1 MPHDFHT
8 IETMNGKQETQ
19 KPFRVNSSDQNL
31 NAFIRTLPPAY
42 FALVMTT
49 AIVSISAELRGY
61 PVLATVL
68 FVAAAVFY
76 LALCIFTILRLLR
89 FPAAMANDFT
99 NHAVA
104 PGFFTAAA
112 GSGVLGSAS
121 LIVMGWPWLAWPLWF
136 ACVLLTVVLVYS
148 VFTALIIHPE
158 KPPIQKGLNG
168 SWLVAV
174 VASQSVCV
182 LGTLLAPLAGEGR
195 DLLLFVALNAW
206 LFGGMLYL
214 WIIALIFYRYMFFD
228 FLAADLAPP
237 YWINMGAVAISTLA
251 GCGLIFSAPE
261 MPILARME
269 PFLLGAT
276 LVFWATATWWIPM
289 LLTLGY
295 WRHVKNRIPLDYNPH
310 YWGAVFPLGMYS
322 VASERLA
329 HIFEQPAVAWMAI
342 VFWWVAFIVWCL
354 VFSGLVSETVR
365 KMRNQ

>member
-1 MPHDFHT
+1 MKT
-8 IETMNGKQETQ
+8 
-19 KPFRVNSSDQNL
+19 SDRSL
-31 NAFIRTLPPAY
+31 TGFIQTLPPSY
-42 FALVMTT
+42 FALVMAT

-61 PVLATVL
+61 PILATG
-68 FVAAAVFY
+68 FYWAAAAFY
-76 LALCIFTILRLLR
+76 IALWALSVARLLR
-89 FPAAMANDFT
+89 FPTAIAADFT
-99 NHAVA
+99 NHALA
-104 PGFFTAAA
+104 PGFFTTAA

-121 LIVMGWPWLAWPLWF
+121 LIVMDWPWLAWPLWF
-136 ACVLLTVVLVYS
+136 VCALLTFILVYS
-148 VFTALIIHPE
+148 VFTALIIRRE
-158 KPPIQKGLNG
+158 KPPVQKGLNG

-182 LGTLLAPLAGEGR
+182 LGTLLAPFAGEGR
-195 DLLLFVALNAW
+195 ELLLFAALNAW

-214 WIIALIFYRYMFFD
+214 WIIGLIFYRYMFFE
-228 FLAADLAPP
+228 FMAADLAPP

-276 LVFWATATWWIPM
+276 LCFWATATWWIPM

-295 WRHVKNRIPLDYNPH
+295 WRHVKNRVRLEYNPQ

-329 HIFEQPAVAWMAI
+329 RIFEQPAVAWMA
-342 VFWWVAFIVWCL
+342 VAFWWVALGAWSL
-354 VFSGLVSETVR
+354 VFIGLVSGIAR
-365 KMRNQ
+365 KTSGP